1 MKGNSA
7 LHHLTDTAE
16 SLHAALRL
24 VALPSL
30 GVSRARWLLGTA
42 DPAEIVDHLLRG
54 QLPPGLPDPKTEVT
68 RRSIEKWQAGLRSQD
83 VDQLIARNTDGSQN
97 IIDAGHEAWPFV
109 LDPDPPV
116 VLFVRGRI
124 ETLAHSRRVG
134 VVGTR
139 RCSAIGRSVAGEIGW
154 TLAEHGVSV
163 VSGLALGVDGAA
175 HRGAGASPVDPGRI
189 GVVASGL
196 DMVYP
201 ARNEALW
208 NSVTE
213 TGVLIS
219 ETPMGERAT
228 RWRFPARNRLIAGLS
243 ELIVVVESHESG
255 GALLTVDEAVARGVD
270 VVAVPGSV
278 LGNSCRGTNQLL
290 MDGVAPVRGG
300 QDIVD
305 LLGVRPAERGPDQLV
320 LGDLGEIGGGGRSKD
335 ASDSIE
341 DSTPAA
347 GLIDALQAGPVSVD
361 GLVDALG
368 VPVSTVFGLIGRL
381 ERAGS
386 VEIDGSVVALP
397 LGERD

>member
-1 MKGNSA
+1 MKVDSP

-16 SLHAALRL
+16 SLQAALRL

-30 GVSRARWLLGTA
+30 GVSRARWLLEN
-42 DPAEIVDHLLRG
+42 AEASAVVDCLLRG
-54 QLPPGLPDPKTEVT
+54 QLPAGLPDPKTEVT
-68 RRSIEKWQAGLRSQD
+68 RQSIDKWRTGLRSQD
-83 VDQLIARNTDGSQN
+83 LDLLVARNTDGSQR
-97 IIDAGHEAWPFV
+97 IIDAGNENWPFV
-109 LDPDPPV
+109 HDPEPPV
-116 VLFVRGRI
+116 LVFVRGRI
-124 ETLAHSRRVG
+124 ETLAGGRRVG

-175 HRGAGASPVDPGRI
+175 HRGAGASAVDPGRI

-208 NSVTE
+208 NSVAE

-219 ETPMGERAT
+219 ETPMGERAA
-228 RWRFPARNRLIAGLS
+228 RWRFPARNRLIAALS

-290 MDGVAPVRGG
+290 MDGVPPVRGG
-300 QDIVD
+300 QDVVD
-305 LLGVRPAERGPDQLV
+305 SMGLFPSDPHSGQLPLQSAGASSSNQEPPDHS
-320 LGDLGEIGGGGRSKD
+320 GT
-335 ASDSIE
+335 SDDRLIE
-341 DSTPAA
+341 
-347 GLIDALQAGPVSVD
+347 ALQGGPVST
-361 GLVDALG
+361 DAL
-368 VPVSTVFGLIGRL
+368 VEVLELPLSAVLGLLGRM
-381 ERAGS
+381 ERAER
-386 VEIDGSVVALP
+386 VQIDGSVVALP
-397 LGERD
+397 LGEGG